1 MEKRLPTV
9 KEAIEYLNKCHTPK
23 YIEDCIAFWVKR
35 GTQPGFEDAVRA
47 GLKKK

>member
-9 KEAIEYLNKCHTPK
+9 KEAIDYLKKCHTQQ
-23 YIEDCIAFWVKR
+23 YIDDCIAFWVGL
-35 GTQPGFEDAVRA
+35 GTQPGFEQAVRA

>member
-9 KEAIEYLNKCHTPK
+9 KEAIEYLDKCHTRQ
-23 YIEDCIAFWVKR
+23 YIDDCIAFWVGK
-35 GTQPGFEDAVRA
+35 GTQPGFEEAVRA